1 MFSFGSVSL
10 TGELTDNGGQSG
22 WREMTSVG
30 SSMSYQFE
38 RVDPRSDDWKVNIDV
53 YQDRTIFQTP
63 AWLAFLSETQNAE
76 PVVAALREGHQIVG
90 YFTGLIVRKFGFKI
104 LGSPF
109 RGWTTDYMG
118 LTLSTEVSRR
128 DAMQALFDFAFEEL
142 GCSHVEMMDRHLT
155 VADIEGLDVQYDVYL
170 SYEIDLAQSEEKLFA
185 NMTSACRRCI
195 RKADRNG
202 IIIEEAKDPAF
213 ADEYYA
219 QLQDVFAKQALV
231 PTYGIERV
239 RRLIAH
245 LHPTG
250 NLLLLR
256 ARDKNGRCIAT
267 GIFPHLNGVMHFWG
281 GASWRQH
288 QHLRPNE
295 ALQWHAMRIG
305 KQKGLRIYDM
315 GGGVGYKKKYAGYEI
330 QVPWVR
336 KSKRPWMNHARNLAR
351 RVHRVRQ
358 QCLGR
363 LDRLFPKH
371 PESQVPFP
379 SSGS

>member
-1 MFSFGSVSL
+1 MA
-10 TGELTDNGGQSG
+10 
-22 WREMTSVG
+22 
-30 SSMSYQFE
+30 YKFE
-38 RVDPRSDDWKVNIDV
+38 RADPLSADLTKNMHAFPG
-53 YQDRTIFQTP
+53 RTIFQTP
-63 AWLAFLSETQNAE
+63 AWLTFLSETQNAE
-76 PVVAALREGHQIVG
+76 PVVAALKEGRQTVG

-118 LTLSTEVSRR
+118 LTLSNKVSRR
-128 DAMQALFDFAFEEL
+128 EAVPALLDFAFQEL
-142 GCSHVEMMDRHLT
+142 GCSHVEMMDRRLT
-155 VADIEGLDVQYDVYL
+155 VNDLEGLDVQFDVYR
-170 SYEIDLAQSEEKLFA
+170 SYEIDLTQSEEALFA

-195 RKADRNG
+195 RKAEKNG
-202 IIIEEAKDPAF
+202 VTIEEAKDLAF

-219 QLQDVFAKQALV
+219 QLQDVFAKQSLT
-231 PTYGIERV
+231 PTYGLDRV

-256 ARDKNGRCIAT
+256 ARDRSGRCIAT

-295 ALQWHAMRIG
+295 ALQWHAMKVG
-305 KQKGLRIYDM
+305 KLRGLRVYDM
-315 GGGVGYKKKYAGYEI
+315 GGGVGYKKKYGGNEI

-336 KSKRPWMNHARNLAR
+336 KSRHAWINHARNLAR
-351 RVHRVRQ
+351 RIHRVRQ

-363 LDRLFPKH
+363 LDRLFPQH
-371 PESQVPFP
+371 PASRLSLP
-379 SSGS
+379 SGGGS

>member
-1 MFSFGSVSL
+1 
-10 TGELTDNGGQSG
+10 
-22 WREMTSVG
+22 
-30 SSMSYQFE
+30 
-38 RVDPRSDDWKVNIDV
+38 
-53 YQDRTIFQTP
+53 
-63 AWLAFLSETQNAE
+63 
-76 PVVAALREGHQIVG
+76 
-90 YFTGLIVRKFGFKI
+90 
-104 LGSPF
+104 
-109 RGWTTDYMG
+109 
-118 LTLSTEVSRR
+118 
-128 DAMQALFDFAFEEL
+128 
-142 GCSHVEMMDRHLT
+142 
-155 VADIEGLDVQYDVYL
+155 
-170 SYEIDLAQSEEKLFA
+170 
-185 NMTSACRRCI
+185 
-195 RKADRNG
+195 
-202 IIIEEAKDPAF
+202 
-213 ADEYYA
+213 
-219 QLQDVFAKQALV
+219 
-231 PTYGIERV
+231 
-239 RRLIAH
+239 LIAH